1 MPAYK
6 DKNNGTWYCKF
17 YYKDWSG
24 VLKQKWKRGFDT
36 KKEAQEFERNFLQR
50 KSFSQDILLDHLLYF
65 NKYLLYLCIKNCV
78 AIQSL

>member
-24 VLKQKWKRGFDT
+24 VLKQKWKRGFRT
-36 KKEAQEFERNFLQR
+36 KKLATTNERKILKYQEIFQENL
-50 KSFSQDILLDHLLYF
+50 I
-65 NKYLLYLCIKNCV
+65 
-78 AIQSL
+78 